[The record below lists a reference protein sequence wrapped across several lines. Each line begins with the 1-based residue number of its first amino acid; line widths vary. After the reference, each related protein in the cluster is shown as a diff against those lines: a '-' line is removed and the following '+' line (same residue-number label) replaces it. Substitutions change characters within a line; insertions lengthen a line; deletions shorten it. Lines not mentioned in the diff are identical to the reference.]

1 MKKNKIAYI
10 ATAATITA
18 ATFIMKDRVNA
29 CAIRGAAELC
39 DTKPKRVATYIG
51 SCTLTTVG
59 ALAIVAAAT
68 KKLADIFKVE
78 DGEKCE

>member
-29 CAIRGAAELC
+29 CAIQGAAELC
-39 DTKPKRVATYIG
+39 DTKPKKVATYIG

-68 KKLADIFKVE
+68 KKLAAVFKIEE
-78 DGEKCE
+78 DKKRE